1 MNQNSNIN
9 DDTIDLKELF
19 FSLIAQWKIIALCV
33 ILSLICALLYL
44 RVTTPIYSTDAM
56 VQVEDSKGA
65 GAAALLGSLNGSMPG
80 GIGGGKSPAD
90 AEIEILNSRMI
101 LGKVIQNLHLDIHIQ
116 DNNATLLNR
125 LLYKPQAQITYNNQ
139 VVVFKNKSSEFV
151 IKKFDIP
158 SYYIDKSLLLK
169 FKDQH
174 TFTLNRNDQVVFEGK
189 LNQLNNNRDEY
200 GQWNIELFSK
210 TSFEQNSALINLSL
224 TKLSLPSAVNLVR
237 SQYAVTEKGKQSGVI
252 GLSYDGIDRE
262 HITNVL
268 NNVLNVYQA
277 QNIERR
283 TLESKQTLSFLDKQ
297 LPELKQQLEESEIKF
312 NRFRE
317 KYNTVDVTKEAELLL
332 NQNIE
337 IAKMKIELQQQQAE
351 LASKYTND
359 HPLMSAVNSQLA
371 ELEKQTS
378 DMNQSIKR
386 LPETQRLYLQLYR
399 DVKVN
404 TELYTALLNSYQ
416 QLKIS
421 EAGEIGNV
429 RVIDHAVEPVK
440 PIKPRS
446 LIVLILSIFVG
457 GFIGLLIALLRNL
470 MQSGIKDA
478 SQIENEFGLPV
489 YATVPRSSIQ
499 ESRMN
504 IIKKKKAI
512 PILAVKNSDDV
523 AVESLRS
530 IRTAIHFA
538 LANAKNN
545 VIAISG
551 PAPEVGK
558 SFISINL
565 ATIFA
570 QSNKRVLLIDV
581 DLRRGYLHKYFD
593 REVSPGL
600 TEVMTGGVTIENA
613 IYDTGVTNLDY
624 LARGKSP
631 SNPSELLN
639 SQQFKDLLEKLS
651 TQYDHIILDT
661 PPILAV
667 TDGIILAQYS
677 GVNLIVARY
686 AKTHIK
692 ELELAIAKFEQAG
705 TQVNGIILNDVRSTP
720 GGGGYN
726 YSYAYTAHKDD

>member
-440 PIKPRS
+440 PVKPRS

-457 GFIGLLIALLRNL
+457 GFIGVLIALIRNL
-470 MQSGIKDA
+470 FQSGIKDA
-478 SQIENEFGLPV
+478 TQIENEFGLPV
-489 YATVPRSSIQ
+489 YATVPRSPIQ

-504 IIKKKKAI
+504 IIKKKKNI
-512 PILAVKNSDDV
+512 PILAVKNSEDV

-570 QSNKRVLLIDV
+570 QSNKRVLLVDV

-593 REVSPGL
+593 REVSPGI
-600 TEVMTGGVTIENA
+600 TEVMSGDVTIEHA
-613 IYDTGVTNLDY
+613 IYDTGVPNLDY

-631 SNPSELLN
+631 SNPSEMLS

-692 ELELAIAKFEQAG
+692 ELELSIAKFEQAG
-705 TQVNGIILNDVRSTP
+705 TKVNGIILNDVRSTP

-726 YSYAYTAHKDD
+726 YAYAYTAHKDD